1 LQQDLDSIEAL
12 DDNNQLDQKS
22 DFDSMDGV
30 SLSNNN
36 ASLNKLRKKSRTRK
50 QNGHATYDG
59 DDATTIDYDDEK
71 KPETN
76 EKLVTCL
83 YYSMMCCECS
93 IS

>member
-1 LQQDLDSIEAL
+1 MKKK
-12 DDNNQLDQKS
+12 NGKS
-22 DFDSMDGV
+22 
-30 SLSNNN
+30 
-36 ASLNKLRKKSRTRK
+36 
-50 QNGHATYDG
+50 YDG